1 MNKELLYLNQSVQE
15 NIIETVL
22 MVLILAF
29 LCYVIKLAFFEKDD

>member
-22 MVLILAF
+22 MVLVLAF